1 MPVIR
6 LLLRAVRW
14 GALLA
19 AVVVVTILV
28 VRSHDALTGAAL
40 SPWHTHLPDEARAAE
55 IDDMDWPA
63 WLAREETLYAD
74 IMTEVVAKV
83 PPEAQIAGNRFY
95 QGSPM
100 FWGNHA
106 VNWNRSF
113 VLMPEGPVAGSV
125 VLLHGMT
132 DGPYSLR
139 HIAQAFR
146 ARGFVAVGIRMPGH
160 GTVPAG
166 LTRADWSDWMA
177 ATRLAVRHA
186 RSLAGDA
193 VPLHLIGYS
202 NGGALAMKYALDA
215 LDDPA
220 LRAPDRIALI
230 SPMIGV
236 TRFARFAGIAGWP
249 ALLPGFVRAAW
260 LDILPEFN
268 PVKYNSF
275 PVNAARQSHLL
286 TTALQRDLRTRQ
298 RDGSLAGL
306 PPVLTFQSVVDFTVS
321 TPALIT
327 KLYNRLPANG
337 SELVLFDVNRAA
349 KVGPLL
355 APAQQTIPARLLPAA
370 PRAYTTTVITN
381 DETETGRELARTT
394 PVGRT
399 ETRSTPLQTA
409 YPRTVYSLSH
419 VALPFPMTDGVY
431 GMTPDPADAFGV
443 NLGTLA
449 PKGEFGVLILGLEQ
463 FARMT
468 SNPFFGYL
476 SERLLEALPG

>member
-1 MPVIR
+1 MPAIR
-6 LLLRAVRW
+6 LLLRTVRG
-14 GALLA
+14 GALLVA
-19 AVVVVTILV
+19 AVIMTILA
-28 VRSHDALTGAAL
+28 VRSHDALTGAPL
-40 SPWHTHLPDEARAAE
+40 SPWHTHLPDEARATE
-55 IDDMDWPA
+55 IDGMDWPA
-63 WLAREETLYAD
+63 WLAREETLYAGL
-74 IMTEVVAKV
+74 MTEVVAKV
-83 PPEAQIAGNRFY
+83 PPGAQIAGNRY
-95 QGSPM
+95 YRGSPM
-100 FWGNHA
+100 FWGAQA

-113 VLMPEGPVAGSV
+113 VLMPDGPPVGSV

-139 HIAQAFR
+139 HIAQAYR

-193 VPLHLIGYS
+193 VPLRLVGYS
-202 NGGALAMKYALDA
+202 NGGALAVKYALDA

-220 LRAPDRIALI
+220 LRVPDRIALI

-249 ALLPGFVRAAW
+249 AVLPGFVRAAW

-286 TTALQRDLRTRQ
+286 TTALQRDLRARQ
-298 RDGSLAGL
+298 RDGSLARL

-321 TPALIT
+321 TPALVT
-327 KLYNRLPANG
+327 ELYNRLPANG

-370 PRAYTTTVITN
+370 PRAYTTTIITN
-381 DETETGRELARTT
+381 DDTQTGREVARTT
-394 PVGRT
+394 PAGQTGEQIVA
-399 ETRSTPLQTA
+399 LQAA

-419 VALPFPMTDGVY
+419 VALPFPLTDGVY
-431 GMTPDPADAFGV
+431 GMTPDPADDSGV

-449 PKGEFGVLILGLEQ
+449 PKGEFGVLIPGLEQ

-476 SERLLEALPG
+476 SERLLEGLPG